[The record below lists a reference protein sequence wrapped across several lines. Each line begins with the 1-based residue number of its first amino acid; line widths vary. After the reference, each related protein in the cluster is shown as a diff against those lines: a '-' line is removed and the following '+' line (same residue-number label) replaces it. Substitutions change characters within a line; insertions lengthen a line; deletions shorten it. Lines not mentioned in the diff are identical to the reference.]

1 MEKEKR
7 NPRLSII
14 EISLHMAMGGKVK
27 VKDKHDGQYKKSS
40 ITAVYSDR
48 TVTLCDTVHS
58 DYKIS
63 ELKLIP
69 EINPNGLVTV
79 KQMRFNAKKYRM
91 LEAISKNLFNEIGI

>member
-27 VKDKHDGQYKKSS
+27 VKDKYDGQYKQSR

-63 ELKLIP
+63 EIKLLP
-69 EINPNGLVTV
+69 EIDPKKATF
-79 KQMRFNAKKYRM
+79 KQMRFNSKKYRL
-91 LEAISKNLFNEIGI
+91 LEAISKNLLDEIGL